1 VTGSAPVT
9 NLAWVITDK
18 DGYTVLERSA
28 DNESMYRNFNNG
40 RYSAHINAWYEDRYH
55 QISEEFHIDC

>member
-28 DNESMYRNFNNG
+28 DNESMYRYLNSR
-40 RYSAHINAWYEDRYH
+40 RYSAHINAWYEGRYH
-55 QISEEFHIDC
+55 QISEEVHIDC